1 MDINNLWS
9 DYDLNSKKQNS
20 RCLAVNTILEGKYL
34 VGPVLGQGGFG
45 ITYVGYDLV
54 QPMGRGEQGG
64 STALPCYVHYAKEA
78 LKAYPPDD
86 FAKPETGIVDV
97 QLGENL
103 VLPFYEGTDPFS
115 GYGSNSAMGGEDG
128 GMDDVG
134 AALESLQG
142 SAPGPDGEAVAV
154 PPEVLVRQK
163 QAAQRRKAEE
173 QARQGEDL
181 LMEMF

>member
-1 MDINNLWS
+1 MNFYALI
-9 DYDLNSKKQNS
+9 
-20 RCLAVNTILEGKYL
+20 E
-34 VGPVLGQGGFG
+34 VLGVE
-45 ITYVGYDLV
+45 YVNSVLSVFKKHRENVRIRLEEGETCRANKCGNAFKESLGDASEEHLV
-54 QPMGRGEQGG
+54 KEEGR
-64 STALPCYVHYAKEA
+64 
-78 LKAYPPDD
+78 
-86 FAKPETGIVDV
+86 I
-97 QLGENL
+97 
-103 VLPFYEGTDPFS
+103 LPFYAGTDPVS
-115 GYGSNSAMGGEDG
+115 GFDGMSAMGGEDG

-173 QARQGEDL
+173 QAKQGEDL

>member
-1 MDINNLWS
+1 VQYGTGQRAKVLERPIGGKTGTTNDEQDAWF
-9 DYDLNSKKQNS
+9 
-20 RCLAVNTILEGKYL
+20 LAVTPHL
-34 VGPVLGQGGFG
+34 VTA
-45 ITYVGYDLV
+45 TYVGYDLV
-54 QPMGRGEQGG
+54 QPMGKGEQGG

-78 LKAYPPDD
+78 LQAYPPDD

-142 SAPGPDGEAVAV
+142 NAPGPDGEAVAV